1 MPELPDITV
10 YIEALERHVVG
21 ARLTGIELRSPFL
34 LRTAAPDPRD
44 AIGRKLVAVKRLG
57 KRLCFEFEHGQV
69 WVLHLMV
76 AGRLRFDVTGRV
88 PKQKTVLAAFAFDRG
103 TLILTEAGSRKQ
115 ASLHV
120 HASRAEAAA
129 HDRGGL
135 EVLDCNWRE
144 FAARLRTENH
154 TLKRS
159 LTSPAIVSGIG
170 NAYSDEIL
178 HHARLSPFALT
189 SKLSD
194 AEFERLHA
202 SAVAVLIRF
211 TDELRAA
218 CGDGFPGKVTA
229 FLDSMAVHGKYRQ
242 PCPDCGAPVQRI
254 VYARNETNYCANCQ
268 TGGVVLK
275 DRSLSRLLKDTW
287 PRSLD
292 PQAAKTAKSRRD

>member
-10 YIEALERHVVG
+10 YVEALERHVVG
-21 ARLTGIELRSPFL
+21 ARLTGLELRSPFL
-34 LRTAAPDPRD
+34 LRTAEPDPRD
-44 AIGRKLVAVKRLG
+44 AIGQQLVAVWRLG

-69 WVLHLMV
+69 WVLHLMI
-76 AGRLRFDVTGRV
+76 AGRLRFNADGKV
-88 PKQKTVLAAFAFDRG
+88 PKQKTVLAALRFDRG
-103 TLILTEAGSRKQ
+103 ALILTEAGSRKQ

-120 HASRAEAAA
+120 CANRADTAA

-135 EVLDCNWRE
+135 EVLDCSWRE
-144 FAARLRTENH
+144 FAARLREENH

-178 HHARLSPFALT
+178 HHARLSPFTLT

-202 SAVAVLIRF
+202 SAVTVLDRF
-211 TDELRAA
+211 TAELRDA
-218 CGDGFPGKVTA
+218 CGDGFPDKVTA

-254 VYARNETNYCANCQ
+254 VYARNETNYCARCQ

-275 DRSLSRLLKDTW
+275 DRALSRLLRDTW
-287 PRSLD
+287 PRTLD
-292 PQAAKTAKSRRD
+292 EQARKAGKSRP

>member
-10 YIEALERHVVG
+10 YVEALERHVVG
-21 ARLTGIELRSPFL
+21 ARLTGLELRSPFL
-34 LRTAAPDPRD
+34 LRTATPDPRD
-44 AIGRKLVAVKRLG
+44 AIGQRLVAVRRLG
-57 KRLCFEFEHGQV
+57 KRLCFEFERGQV
-69 WVLHLMV
+69 WVLHLMI
-76 AGRLRFDVTGRV
+76 AGRLRFKPDAKV
-88 PKQKTVLAAFAFDRG
+88 PKQKTVLAAFAFERG
-103 TLILTEAGSRKQ
+103 TLVLTEAGTRRQ

-120 HASRAEAAA
+120 HANRDEAAE

-135 EVLDCNWRE
+135 EVLDSDWRE
-144 FAARLRTENH
+144 FAARLRAENH

-159 LTSPAIVSGIG
+159 LTSPAITSGIG

-202 SAVAVLIRF
+202 SAVTVLRRF

-218 CGDGFPGKVTA
+218 CGDGFPDKVTA
-229 FLDSMAVHGKYRQ
+229 FLESMAVHGKYRQ
-242 PCPDCGAPVQRI
+242 PCPACGAPVQRI

-275 DRSLSRLLKDTW
+275 DRALSRLLKDTW

-292 PQAAKTAKSRRD
+292 AQARNTGESR

>member
-10 YIEALERHVVG
+10 YIEALERHLVG
-21 ARLTGIELRSPFL
+21 ARLNGVELRSPFL

-44 AIGRKLVAVKRLG
+44 AVGQKLIAVWRLG
-57 KRLCFEFEHGQV
+57 KRLCFEFERGQA
-69 WVLHLMV
+69 WVLHLMI
-76 AGRLRFDVTGRV
+76 AGRLRFDASGKV
-88 PKQKTVLAAFAFDRG
+88 PKQKTVLAAFVFDRG
-103 TLILTEAGSRKQ
+103 ALVLTEAGTRKQ

-120 HASRAEAAA
+120 HASRDEAVE

-135 EVLDCNWRE
+135 EVLDCDWRE
-144 FAARLRTENH
+144 FAARLREENH

-159 LTSPAIVSGIG
+159 LTSPAITSGIG

-178 HHARLSPFALT
+178 HNARLSPFALT

-202 SAVAVLIRF
+202 SAVSVLTRF

-218 CGDGFPGKVTA
+218 CGDGFPDKVTA

-242 PCPDCGAPVQRI
+242 PCPDCGGPVQRI

-275 DRSLSRLLKDTW
+275 DRALSRLLKDTW
-287 PRSLD
+287 PRTLD
-292 PQAAKTAKSRRD
+292 AQAWKAGDSR